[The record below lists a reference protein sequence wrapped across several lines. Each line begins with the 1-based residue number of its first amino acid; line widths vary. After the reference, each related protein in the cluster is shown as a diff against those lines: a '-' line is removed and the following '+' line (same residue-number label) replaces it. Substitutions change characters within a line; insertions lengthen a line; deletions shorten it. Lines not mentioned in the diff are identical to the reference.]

1 MSDQLMQMYQ
11 ELEEYMKVLED
22 FRKRFPEH
30 VNNTIEIAKQEH
42 LDALDTYRAMLNA
55 LFNLRALI
63 NANELDLNADDILN
77 FSEFLLHVTSALVHL
92 LDKLKSMI
100 ETFLIVHNKAINKED
115 ADKLLSAANNY
126 KLLRA
131 ALTKIAEKL

>member
-1 MSDQLMQMYQ
+1 
-11 ELEEYMKVLED
+11 
-22 FRKRFPEH
+22 

-42 LDALDTYRAMLNA
+42 LDVVDTYRAMLNA

-100 ETFLIVHNKAINKED
+100 ETFLIVHKTISKED
-115 ADKLLSAANNY
+115 ADKLLSATNNY

-131 ALTKIAEKL
+131 ALTKIAKKL